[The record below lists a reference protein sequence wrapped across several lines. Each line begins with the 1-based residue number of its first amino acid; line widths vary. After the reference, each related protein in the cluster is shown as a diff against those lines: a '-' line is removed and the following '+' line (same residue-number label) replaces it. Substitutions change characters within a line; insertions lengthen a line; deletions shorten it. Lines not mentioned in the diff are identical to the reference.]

1 MASGLQSSRRP
12 KAAGSGRPA
21 RLFYSP
27 VARCQ
32 TMPLMRCHPTS
43 VRDVILKRAV
53 ALEGPYEAIEA
64 AIRSPRSCPLNAPGV
79 PNQPHLNSRLTYR
92 LPSGFAAVQ
101 DDLPH
106 RATAI
111 KQPLLQLGV
120 HRDLRVE
127 HLRNRTSLLRR
138 FGILLKR
145 RGIGTRHL
153 ADNINVTGSNRPP

>member
-1 MASGLQSSRRP
+1 
-12 KAAGSGRPA
+12 
-21 RLFYSP
+21 
-27 VARCQ
+27 
-32 TMPLMRCHPTS
+32 MRCHPTS

-64 AIRSPRSCPLNAPGV
+64 AIRSPGSCPLDAPGV
-79 PNQPHLNSRLTYR
+79 PNQPHLDFRLTYGP
-92 LPSGFAAVQ
+92 LSGFASVQ
-101 DDLPH
+101 DDISQK
-106 RATAI
+106 AAAI
-111 KQPLLQLGV
+111 KQPLLQLRV

-127 HLRNRTSLLRR
+127 HLRNRASLLRR